1 MTELFNRAQQASL
14 VKKMHPEFR
23 LKDIKAIFD
32 AEEEMMEYA
41 MTQDQKIKFGKL
53 FTVSPV
59 SVKATKRWDGIN
71 KCWVIAQPH
80 MRFKFTKLKKMMDIE
95 DATRKEPTKL

>member
-1 MTELFNRAQQASL
+1 MAELFNSTQQASL

-41 MTQDQKIKFGKL
+41 MAQDQKIKFGKL
-53 FTVSPV
+53 S
-59 SVKATKRWDGIN
+59 
-71 KCWVIAQPH
+71 
-80 MRFKFTKLKKMMDIE
+80 
-95 DATRKEPTKL
+95 